1 MKNGLYILCFVWFS
15 SAAWGESK
23 QLTFIHFNDLHSR
36 FQGFSPTLDY
46 SPDTLNDDTTL
57 GGWARIA
64 TVINRVKANRDHPVL
79 GLSAGDFSMGTL
91 FHMTVRETGFEL
103 NLMHDMGID
112 ITTFGNHEF
121 DLGPDGL
128 AFILSS
134 AYREGDVPEIV
145 YSNVVFDPSSKKDD
159 SLEVFFKKRTGHPY
173 IPPYIVKTING
184 VKVGFYGMMGNDAVE
199 VSPFAKPVTFRDP
212 IIVSQEMV
220 KTLREDAKVDLVV
233 FLSHGGIWSDK
244 SKSEDEIVAR
254 EVDGIDIIVSG
265 HTRDRLDKPLNVN
278 DTIIVHT
285 GAYGTHVGV
294 LDLVFDNNNLTM
306 TNYELKKIDD
316 SIPGDPVIQKKID
329 DYAVNSVESLI
340 LRPENLK
347 FNQIIAE
354 TDFEITKSKTENSL
368 GNLVSDSIRWYINRL
383 ELEAGENTDKTAFTI
398 ETNGLIRD
406 NIETGQS
413 GNLSVADVF
422 SVMPLGIGKDKSMGY
437 PLVSFYVYASE
448 IKDAL
453 EVMTSVAPLKGSNF
467 NINVSGLKFTYNPNR
482 VIFDRVT
489 HIEKGDPLLGYTPLN
504 YSNSNKK
511 LYKVAANIYNTTLLS
526 LVEKFTKGILVI
538 TPKDKDGNVIKD
550 LKNARVDSDNSMS
563 GVQEAKQWLGLI
575 RYMQS
580 FPDTDGD
587 GISNIDKRYREVE
600 GRIISAPSWHPRD
613 LLVRAGF
620 MTWMVVFLFF
630 VAFVVL
636 LSFWKLIGKQ
646 LRN

>member
-1 MKNGLYILCFVWFS
+1 
-15 SAAWGESK
+15 
-23 QLTFIHFNDLHSR
+23 
-36 FQGFSPTLDY
+36 
-46 SPDTLNDDTTL
+46 
-57 GGWARIA
+57 
-64 TVINRVKANRDHPVL
+64 
-79 GLSAGDFSMGTL
+79 
-91 FHMTVRETGFEL
+91 
-103 NLMHDMGID
+103 
-112 ITTFGNHEF
+112 
-121 DLGPDGL
+121 
-128 AFILSS
+128 
-134 AYREGDVPEIV
+134 
-145 YSNVVFDPSSKKDD
+145 
-159 SLEVFFKKRTGHPY
+159 
-173 IPPYIVKTING
+173 
-184 VKVGFYGMMGNDAVE
+184 
-199 VSPFAKPVTFRDP
+199 
-212 IIVSQEMV
+212 
-220 KTLREDAKVDLVV
+220 
-233 FLSHGGIWSDK
+233 
-244 SKSEDEIVAR
+244 
-254 EVDGIDIIVSG
+254 
-265 HTRDRLDKPLNVN
+265 
-278 DTIIVHT
+278 
-285 GAYGTHVGV
+285 
-294 LDLVFDNNNLTM
+294 
-306 TNYELKKIDD
+306 
-316 SIPGDPVIQKKID
+316 
-329 DYAVNSVESLI
+329 
-340 LRPENLK
+340 
-347 FNQIIAE
+347 
-354 TDFEITKSKTENSL
+354 
-368 GNLVSDSIRWYINRL
+368 
-383 ELEAGENTDKTAFTI
+383 
-398 ETNGLIRD
+398 
-406 NIETGQS
+406 
-413 GNLSVADVF
+413 
-422 SVMPLGIGKDKSMGY
+422 MGY